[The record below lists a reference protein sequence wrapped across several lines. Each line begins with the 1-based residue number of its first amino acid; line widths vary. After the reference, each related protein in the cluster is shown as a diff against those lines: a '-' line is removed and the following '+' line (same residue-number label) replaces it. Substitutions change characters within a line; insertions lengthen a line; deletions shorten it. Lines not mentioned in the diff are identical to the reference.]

1 MSRRRDGRLRWPTS
15 AAYGAIAVGWAAP
28 GRPVSPR
35 PAIAWWLSASYGPS
49 CPVPLGSVRV
59 GGWGRGEQAEGA
71 GALDGL
77 GTPVHAE
84 LGEEVAYV
92 CPDRMH

>member
-15 AAYGAIAVGWAAP
+15 AAYGAIAAGWAAP
-28 GRPVSPR
+28 GRRHRGR
-35 PAIAWWLSASYGPS
+35 PSHGGYLLVTGLVALFRWAQCAW
-49 CPVPLGSVRV
+49 
-59 GGWGRGEQAEGA
+59 GWRRGEQAEGA
-71 GALDGL
+71 GTLDRL

-92 CPDRMH
+92 RPDRMH